1 VLLGLFGSSTGSS
14 TKHSV
19 STPPR
24 QTRNRITDGFDP
36 AERATVHKIGKSG
49 VPDVTNK
56 NQRAANQI
64 AAITI

>member
-1 VLLGLFGSSTGSS
+1 VSPGLFGSFTGSS
-14 TKHSV
+14 TKHSA
-19 STPPR
+19 SAQPH
-24 QTRNRITDGFDP
+24 QTGNRGTDRIDP
-36 AERATVHKIGKSG
+36 GEGVTAYNIGKSG

>member
-1 VLLGLFGSSTGSS
+1 MDSI
-14 TKHSV
+14 
-19 STPPR
+19 PP
-24 QTRNRITDGFDP
+24 N
-36 AERATVHKIGKSG
+36 ATVHKIGKSG